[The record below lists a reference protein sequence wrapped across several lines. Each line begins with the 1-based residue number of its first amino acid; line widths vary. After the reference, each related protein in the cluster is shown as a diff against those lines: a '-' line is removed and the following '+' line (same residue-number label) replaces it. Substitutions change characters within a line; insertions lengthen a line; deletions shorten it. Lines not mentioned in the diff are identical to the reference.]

1 MKILVTIL
9 IGIMLFVSS
18 MLTAQ
23 KQRITVHM
31 ENIST
36 DKGTVKFAL
45 YDETNF
51 LLQPL
56 QSVTA
61 KIFAGKTSIVFKE
74 VIPGS
79 YAIVCYHDKNDN
91 NQMDFQSN
99 GMPLE
104 DYGSSNNVMS
114 YGPPNFEAAK
124 FRVTDKNIVLNIR
137 F

>member
-1 MKILVTIL
+1 
-9 IGIMLFVSS
+9 MLFVSS

-23 KQRITVHM
+23 KQHITVHM

-61 KIFAGKTSIVFKE
+61 KIIAGKTSYLTPTV
-74 VIPGS
+74 
-79 YAIVCYHDKNDN
+79 D
-91 NQMDFQSN
+91 
-99 GMPLE
+99 
-104 DYGSSNNVMS
+104 
-114 YGPPNFEAAK
+114 
-124 FRVTDKNIVLNIR
+124 
-137 F
+137 

>member
-1 MKILVTIL
+1 MTIL

-23 KQRITVHM
+23 KQHITVHM

-61 KIFAGKTSIVFKE
+61 KIIAGKTSIVFKE

-114 YGPPNFEAAK
+114 YGSPNFEAVK
-124 FRVTDKNIVLNIR
+124 FIVTDKNIVLNIR

>member
-18 MLTAQ
+18 RLIAQ
-23 KQRITVHM
+23 RQSITVYM

-51 LLQPL
+51 RMQSL
-56 QSVTA
+56 QSATG
-61 KIFAGKTSIVFKE
+61 KIKAGKTTIVFKD
-74 VIPGS
+74 VLPGA
-79 YAIVCYHDKNDN
+79 YAIVCYHDKNEN
-91 NQMDFQSN
+91 NQMDFQPN

-104 DYGSSNNVMS
+104 DYGTSNNVMS
-114 YGPPNFEAAK
+114 YGPANFEAAK
-124 FRVTDKNIVLNIR
+124 FIVADKNIVLNIR

>member
-1 MKILVTIL
+1 MTIL

-23 KQRITVHM
+23 KQHITVHM

-61 KIFAGKTSIVFKE
+61 KIIAGKTSIVFKE

-79 YAIVCYHDKNDN
+79 YAIVCCHDKNDN

-114 YGPPNFEAAK
+114 YGSPNFEAAK
-124 FRVTDKNIVLNIR
+124 FIVTDKNIVLNIR